1 MTKFTIG
8 RRLPAL
14 AVGMALIA
22 AACGGTPASP
32 SASAGASASGPT
44 GGASSAPAGAPKLG
58 GSITAAIE
66 GEPASLDPAFSYDF
80 VSGLAVSSIT
90 EPLLK
95 FCENDQKLCP
105 NLAESWEVSPD
116 GLTYTLKIRQGVK
129 FHDGSVMT
137 VEDVLFS
144 LERVRDPALGS
155 YVGWMLAKVKEVT
168 APDPATVVI
177 TLSEPDALF
186 EYALAATAAHVVSKK
201 FVEANGD
208 KYGKPEVGS
217 IGTGPFTF
225 VEWKSGDSQQLA
237 RFDDYWNKAD
247 GGPYLDAITI
257 KIIAEP
263 TTRVAGLQT
272 GDIDFII
279 NNIPSDQYET
289 VKAIQD
295 VSLTFTDS
303 YYGEWMTFD
312 TKKAPFDNVK
322 VRQALNYAF
331 DKKAVRELF
340 YGADAAPTKGTLVNP
355 SLWTFEQAAWQ
366 AAWDQLPAY
375 DVDLV
380 KAKQL
385 LDESG
390 VADQLN
396 GKEIAYYD
404 STPSIKGAAE
414 AFIDAMSKLG
424 ITIKARKVTY
434 QENVALQFGTH
445 DDYDILVASWGSDFP
460 DPSGNLRPNFAS
472 ENIAAGGANSS
483 AYENKQ
489 VDELLA
495 KQNTLVDKAER
506 AKLLIEAQKIIA
518 EDSAVIVTAYPGWP
532 LAVNKRLAGFSI
544 SSLWYWASLFKD
556 AYVVE

>member
-1 MTKFTIG
+1 MTQHRI
-8 RRLPAL
+8 RRQLPAL
-14 AVGMALIA
+14 AVVLALLVS
-22 AACGGTPASP
+22 ACGGSNASQSP
-32 SASAGASASGPT
+32 TSDASG
-44 GGASSAPAGAPKLG
+44 GAGTPKTG
-58 GSITAAIE
+58 GSITVAIE
-66 GEPASLDPAFSYDF
+66 GEPASMDPAFDYDF
-80 VSGLAVSSIT
+80 VSGIAVSSMT

-105 NLAESWEVSPD
+105 NLAESWTASPD
-116 GLTYTLKIRQGVK
+116 GMTYTLKIRQGVK
-129 FHDGSVMT
+129 FHDGSIMT
-137 VEDVLFS
+137 VDDVVFS
-144 LERVRDPALGS
+144 LDRIRDPKLAS
-155 YVGWMLAKVKEVT
+155 YVGWMLAKVKDVT
-168 APDPATVVI
+168 APDATTVVI

-208 KYGKPEVGS
+208 KYGKPQVGS
-217 IGTGPFTF
+217 MGTGPFKF
-225 VEWKSGDSQQLA
+225 VEWKSGDRQTLA
-237 RFDDYWNKAD
+237 RFDDYWDKAN
-247 GGPYLDAITI
+247 GGPYLDQITI
-257 KIIAEP
+257 KIIPEP

-272 GDIDFII
+272 GEIDFIV
-279 NNIPSDQYET
+279 NNIPSDQYAT
-289 VKAIQD
+289 VKAIKD
-295 VSLTFTDS
+295 VNLTFTES
-303 YYGEWMTFD
+303 YYGEWMTFN

-355 SLWTFEQAAWQ
+355 SLWTFEKDAWQ

-375 DVDLV
+375 DVDLA

-396 GKEIAYYD
+396 GTEIAYYD

-414 AFIDAMSKLG
+414 AFIDSMSKLG

-434 QENVALQFGTH
+434 QENVALQFGPH
-445 DDYDILVASWGSDFP
+445 NDYDILVASWGSDFP

-472 ENIAAGGANSS
+472 ENIVAGGANSS

-506 AKLLIEAQKIIA
+506 AKLLIEAQKLIA
-518 EDSAVIVTAYPGWP
+518 DDSVVIVTAYPGWP
-532 LAVNKRLAGFSI
+532 LAVNKRLAGYSV

-556 AYVVE
+556 VYVTE

>member
-1 MTKFTIG
+1 MTQHRI
-8 RRLPAL
+8 RRQLPAL
-14 AVGMALIA
+14 GVVLALLA
-22 AACGGTPASP
+22 SACGGSNASQSP
-32 SASAGASASGPT
+32 TSDASG
-44 GGASSAPAGAPKLG
+44 GAGTPKTG
-58 GSITAAIE
+58 GSITVAIE
-66 GEPASLDPAFSYDF
+66 GEPASMDPAFDYDF
-80 VSGLAVSSIT
+80 VSGIAVSSMT

-105 NLAESWEVSPD
+105 NLAESWTASPD
-116 GLTYTLKIRQGVK
+116 GMTYTLKIRQGVK
-129 FHDGSVMT
+129 FHDGSIMT
-137 VEDVLFS
+137 VDDVVFS
-144 LERVRDPALGS
+144 LDRIRDPKLAS
-155 YVGWMLAKVKEVT
+155 YVGWMLAKVKDVT
-168 APDPATVVI
+168 APDATTVVI

-208 KYGKPEVGS
+208 KYGKPQVGS
-217 IGTGPFTF
+217 MGTGPFKF
-225 VEWKSGDSQQLA
+225 VEWKSGDRQTLA
-237 RFDDYWNKAD
+237 RFDDYWDKAN
-247 GGPYLDAITI
+247 GGPYLDQITI
-257 KIIAEP
+257 KIIPEP

-272 GDIDFII
+272 GEIDFIV
-279 NNIPSDQYET
+279 NNIPSDQYAT
-289 VKAIQD
+289 VKAIKD
-295 VSLTFTDS
+295 VNLTFTES
-303 YYGEWMTFD
+303 YYGEWMTFN

-355 SLWTFEQAAWQ
+355 SLWTFEKDAWQ

-375 DVDLV
+375 DVDLA

-396 GKEIAYYD
+396 GTEIAYYD

-414 AFIDAMSKLG
+414 AFIDSMSKLG

-434 QENVALQFGTH
+434 QENVALQFGPH
-445 DDYDILVASWGSDFP
+445 NDYDILVASWGSDFP

-472 ENIAAGGANSS
+472 ENIVTGGANSS

-506 AKLLIEAQKIIA
+506 AKLLIEAQKLIA
-518 EDSAVIVTAYPGWP
+518 DDSAVIVTAYPGWP
-532 LAVNKRLAGFSI
+532 LAVNKRLAGYSV

-556 AYVVE
+556 VYVTE

>member
-1 MTKFTIG
+1 MTQHRI
-8 RRLPAL
+8 RRQLPAVAVVL
-14 AVGMALIA
+14 ALLVS
-22 AACGGTPASP
+22 ACGGSNASQSP
-32 SASAGASASGPT
+32 TSDASG
-44 GGASSAPAGAPKLG
+44 GAGTPKTG
-58 GSITAAIE
+58 GSITVAIE
-66 GEPASLDPAFSYDF
+66 GEPASMDPAFDYDF
-80 VSGLAVSSIT
+80 VSGIAVSSMT

-105 NLAESWEVSPD
+105 NLAESWTASPD
-116 GLTYTLKIRQGVK
+116 GMTYTLKIRQGVK
-129 FHDGSVMT
+129 FHDGSIMT
-137 VEDVLFS
+137 VDDVVFS
-144 LERVRDPALGS
+144 LDRIRDPKLAS
-155 YVGWMLAKVKEVT
+155 YVGWMLAKVKDVT
-168 APDPATVVI
+168 APDATTVVI

-217 IGTGPFTF
+217 MGTGPFKF
-225 VEWKSGDSQQLA
+225 VEWKSGDHQTLA
-237 RFDDYWNKAD
+237 RFDDYWDKAN
-247 GGPYLDAITI
+247 GGPYLDQITI
-257 KIIAEP
+257 KIIPEP

-272 GDIDFII
+272 GEIDFIV
-279 NNIPSDQYET
+279 NNIPSDQYAT
-289 VKAIQD
+289 VKAIKD
-295 VSLTFTDS
+295 VNLTFTES
-303 YYGEWMTFD
+303 YYGEWMTFN

-355 SLWTFEQAAWQ
+355 SLWTFEKDAWQ

-375 DVDLV
+375 DVDLA

-396 GKEIAYYD
+396 GTEIAYYD

-414 AFIDAMSKLG
+414 AFIDSMSKLG

-434 QENVALQFGTH
+434 QENVALQFGPH
-445 DDYDILVASWGSDFP
+445 NDYDILVASWGSDFP

-472 ENIAAGGANSS
+472 ENIVTGGANSS

-506 AKLLIEAQKIIA
+506 AKLLIEAQKLIA
-518 EDSAVIVTAYPGWP
+518 DDSVVIVTAYPGWP
-532 LAVNKRLAGFSI
+532 LAVNKRLAGYSV

-556 AYVVE
+556 VYVKE

>member
-1 MTKFTIG
+1 MTQHRI
-8 RRLPAL
+8 RRQLPAL
-14 AVGMALIA
+14 GVVLALLA
-22 AACGGTPASP
+22 SACGGSNASQSP
-32 SASAGASASGPT
+32 TSDASG
-44 GGASSAPAGAPKLG
+44 GAGTPKTG
-58 GSITAAIE
+58 GSITVAIE
-66 GEPASLDPAFSYDF
+66 GEPASMDPAFDYDF
-80 VSGLAVSSIT
+80 VSGIAVSSMT

-105 NLAESWEVSPD
+105 NLAESWTASPD
-116 GLTYTLKIRQGVK
+116 GMTYTLKIRQGVK
-129 FHDGSVMT
+129 FHDGSIMT
-137 VEDVLFS
+137 VDDVVFS
-144 LERVRDPALGS
+144 LDRIRDPKLAS
-155 YVGWMLAKVKEVT
+155 YVGWMLAKVKDVT
-168 APDPATVVI
+168 APDATTVVI

-208 KYGKPEVGS
+208 KYGKPQVGS
-217 IGTGPFTF
+217 MGTGPFKF
-225 VEWKSGDSQQLA
+225 VEWKSGDHQTLA
-237 RFDDYWNKAD
+237 RFDDYWDKAN
-247 GGPYLDAITI
+247 GGPYLDQITI
-257 KIIAEP
+257 KIIPEP

-272 GDIDFII
+272 GEIDFIV
-279 NNIPSDQYET
+279 NNIPSDQYAT
-289 VKAIQD
+289 VKAIKD
-295 VSLTFTDS
+295 VNLTFTES
-303 YYGEWMTFD
+303 YYGEWMTFN

-355 SLWTFEQAAWQ
+355 SLWTFEKDAWQ

-375 DVDLV
+375 DVDLA

-396 GKEIAYYD
+396 GTEIAYYD

-414 AFIDAMSKLG
+414 AFIESMSKVG
-424 ITIKARKVTY
+424 ITIKARKTTY
-434 QENVALQFGTH
+434 QENVALQFGPH
-445 DDYDILVASWGSDFP
+445 NDYDILVASWGSDFP

-472 ENIAAGGANSS
+472 ENIVTGGANSS

-506 AKLLIEAQKIIA
+506 AKLLIEAQKLIA
-518 EDSAVIVTAYPGWP
+518 DDSAVIVTAYPGWP
-532 LAVNKRLAGFSI
+532 LAVNKRLAGYSV

-556 AYVVE
+556 VYVTE

>member
-1 MTKFTIG
+1 MTQHRI
-8 RRLPAL
+8 RRQLPAL
-14 AVGMALIA
+14 GVVLALLA
-22 AACGGTPASP
+22 SACGGSNASQSP
-32 SASAGASASGPT
+32 TSDASG
-44 GGASSAPAGAPKLG
+44 GAGTPKTG
-58 GSITAAIE
+58 GSITVAIE
-66 GEPASLDPAFSYDF
+66 GEPASMDPAFDYDF
-80 VSGLAVSSIT
+80 VSGLAVGSMT

-105 NLAESWEVSPD
+105 NLAESWTASPD
-116 GLTYTLKIRQGVK
+116 GKTYTLKIRQGVK
-129 FHDGSVMT
+129 FHDGSIMT
-137 VEDVLFS
+137 VDDVVFS
-144 LERVRDPALGS
+144 LDRIRDPKLAS
-155 YVGWMLAKVKEVT
+155 YVGWMLAKVKDVT
-168 APDPATVVI
+168 APDATTVVI

-217 IGTGPFTF
+217 MGTGPFKF
-225 VEWKSGDSQQLA
+225 VEWKSGDHQTLA
-237 RFDDYWNKAD
+237 RFDDYWDKAN
-247 GGPYLDAITI
+247 GGPYLDQITI
-257 KIIAEP
+257 KIIPEP

-272 GDIDFII
+272 GEIDFIV
-279 NNIPSDQYET
+279 NNIPSDQYAT
-289 VKAIQD
+289 VKAIKD
-295 VSLTFTDS
+295 VNLTFTES
-303 YYGEWMTFD
+303 YYGEWITFN

-355 SLWTFEQAAWQ
+355 SLWTFEKDAWQ

-375 DVDLV
+375 DVDLA

-396 GKEIAYYD
+396 GTEIAYYD

-414 AFIDAMSKLG
+414 AFIDSMSKLG

-434 QENVALQFGTH
+434 QENVALQFGPH
-445 DDYDILVASWGSDFP
+445 NDYDILVASWGSDFP

-472 ENIAAGGANSS
+472 ENIVTGGANSS

-506 AKLLIEAQKIIA
+506 AKLLIEAQKLIA
-518 EDSAVIVTAYPGWP
+518 DDSVVIVTAYPGWP
-532 LAVNKRLAGFSI
+532 LAVNKRLAGYSV

-556 AYVVE
+556 VYVKE